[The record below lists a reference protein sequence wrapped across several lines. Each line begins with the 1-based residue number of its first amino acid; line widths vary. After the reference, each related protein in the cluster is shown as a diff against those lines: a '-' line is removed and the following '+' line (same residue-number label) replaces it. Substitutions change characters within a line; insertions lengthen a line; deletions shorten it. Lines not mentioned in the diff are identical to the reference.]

1 MAKIIIDG
9 KIYEVNPKKNLLEAC
24 LSLGLNLPYFC
35 WHPELGSVGACRQ
48 CAVIR
53 YRDEKD
59 TKGRLVMACM
69 EPIQENMIISIKDT
83 EAKSFR
89 ENVIEWLMT
98 NHPHDCPVCDEGGEC
113 HLQDM
118 TVMTGHSYRR
128 FKFKKRTYRNQ
139 YLGPLVN
146 HEMNRCI
153 QCYRC
158 VRFYKDYAGG
168 NDLDVFAIHN
178 HVYFGRHEDG
188 ILENEFSGNLVE
200 VCPTGVFTDKTLK
213 KNYTRKWDLTNAPS
227 ICHQCSLGCNI
238 IAAERYGK
246 LRRILSRYNG
256 KVNGYFICDRGRFG
270 YEYVNH
276 PKRFRHPLIRNKQNG
291 NFDETE
297 KSAILKSIKEI
308 ISKKNIAGIGSP
320 RASLESN
327 YTLMKLAGSENFYH
341 GVSEKEYSLVN
352 RVIDILKN
360 IPVRTPSQ
368 REIELADAVLI
379 VGEDITN
386 TAPMLA
392 LAVRQA
398 AKNIRVKLGEKVN
411 IQEWNDA
418 AIRELAQD
426 SKSPVYLLASH
437 PTKLDDIAKSIYFGT
452 PDEISRMAFAAA
464 NIINSN
470 APSVSQV
477 SGEESSFLKQISN
490 DLLNAEHPL
499 IISGTSL
506 LTESVIEA
514 AANIALALK
523 SKGKN
528 AEISFVLPEAN
539 SMGLALMSGEF
550 FGTLNK
556 NDKDKKYETLIVLEN
571 DLYRKADRSEI
582 DSIFRKFKNIIVIDH
597 SENGITKK
605 ADFILSA
612 GTFAESDG
620 TIINHEGRAQRF
632 YQVFVP
638 KGEIHES
645 WRWLDEISSVLEV
658 ENSNGLKNLSDF
670 TNAVADEIPLL
681 RGIKDI
687 TPPPGFRI
695 ADQKFPREPHRF
707 SGRTAMHAN
716 INVSEPKPPE
726 DIDTPMT
733 FTMEGYRGEPPSAII
748 PFFWSPGWNSAQ
760 AINKY
765 QIEVGGALH
774 GGDPGLRIFEPNGNP
789 ELKFFTA
796 VPEKFKK
803 KEDQWFV
810 LPIYHIF
817 GSDELSALSP
827 GIAELTPMCYLA
839 LNPDDASRL
848 NLIKESKAE
857 VTISGEKFILPVKI
871 KIDLP
876 EGTAGIAAGLPDS
889 PFIGSL
895 SWIKIKKAE

>member
-1 MAKIIIDG
+1 LTKIIIDG
-9 KIYEVNPKKNLLEAC
+9 KTYDVNPKKNLLEAC

-69 EPIQENMIISIKDT
+69 EPVQENMIISIKDT
-83 EAKSFR
+83 EAKKFR

-118 TVMTGHSYRR
+118 TVMTGHAYRR
-128 FKFKKRTYRNQ
+128 YKFKKRTYRNQ
-139 YLGPLVN
+139 YLGPFIN

-158 VRFYKDYAGG
+158 VRYYKDYAGG
-168 NDLDVFAIHN
+168 KDLDVFAAHN

-276 PKRFRHPLIRNKQNG
+276 PKRLRYSLKKSQNG
-291 NFDETE
+291 NFEETD
-297 KSAILKSIKEI
+297 KALILREI
-308 ISKKNIAGIGSP
+308 RNILGNKKVAGIGSP

-327 YTLMKLAGSENFYH
+327 YALQKLIGKENFYH
-341 GVSEKEYSLVN
+341 GVSEKEYGMMKK
-352 RVIDILKN
+352 VIDILSN
-360 IPVRTPSQ
+360 TQLRTPSQ
-368 REIELADAVLI
+368 KEIENADAILI
-379 VGEDITN
+379 IGEDLTN

-398 AKNIRVKLGEKVN
+398 AKNIRVKLGAKVN
-411 IQEWNDA
+411 IAEWNDA
-418 AIRELAQD
+418 AVRELAQD
-426 SKSPVYLLASH
+426 SKSPVYILSAH
-437 PTKLDDIAKSIYFGT
+437 PTKLDYISAGSYYGT
-452 PDEISRMAFAAA
+452 PEEISRMAFAAA
-464 NIINSN
+464 NTISSN
-470 APSVSQV
+470 APSVSGL
-477 SGEESSFLKQISN
+477 SNEESSFIKNISN
-490 DLLNAEHPL
+490 DLLNAERPL

-506 LTESVIEA
+506 LSESVIEA
-514 AANIALALK
+514 AANVALALK
-523 SKGKN
+523 AMNKN
-528 AEISFVLPEAN
+528 AEISFVVPEAN
-539 SMGLALMSGEF
+539 SMGLALMDGQH
-550 FGTLNK
+550 FGSLNK
-556 NDKDKKYETLIVLEN
+556 NRNYESLIILEN
-571 DLYRKADRSEI
+571 DLYRRAGRAEI
-582 DSIFRKFKNIIVIDH
+582 DSLLQNFQNIIVIDH
-597 SENGITKK
+597 TENGTSRK
-605 ADFILSA
+605 AGFILPS

-620 TIINHEGRAQRF
+620 TLINQEGRAQRF

-638 KGEIHES
+638 KSEIYES
-645 WRWLDEISSVLEV
+645 WRWLDLISSDSEKQ
-658 ENSNGLKNLSDF
+658 LKNLSDF
-670 TNAVADEIPLL
+670 TNAAADELPILKD
-681 RGIKDI
+681 IKDI
-687 TPPPGFRI
+687 APPPGFRI

-707 SGRTAMHAN
+707 SGRTAMYAN

-733 FTMEGYRGEPPSAII
+733 FTMEGYRGEPPSSII

-765 QIEVGGALH
+765 QIEVGGPLH
-774 GGDPGLRIFEPNGNP
+774 GGDPGLRIFEPKNGSAAKYYTDIP
-789 ELKFFTA
+789 DIFSR
-796 VPEKFKK
+796 
-803 KEDQWFV
+803 KEDQWLM
-810 LPIYHIF
+810 LPLYHIF

-827 GIAELTPMCYLA
+827 GVAELTPKCYIA
-839 LNPDDASRL
+839 LNPDDASKL
-848 NLIKESKAE
+848 NLLKESRAE
-857 VTISGEKFILPVKI
+857 VTISGEKITLPVKI
-871 KIDLP
+871 RIDLP

-889 PFIGSL
+889 PFIGSH
-895 SWIKIKKAE
+895 SWIKIERAE

>member
-1 MAKIIIDG
+1 MAKITIDG

-168 NDLDVFAIHN
+168 KDLDVFAVHN

-327 YTLMKLAGSENFYH
+327 YTLMKLAGNENFYH

-470 APSVSQV
+470 APSVS
-477 SGEESSFLKQISN
+477 
-490 DLLNAEHPL
+490 
-499 IISGTSL
+499 
-506 LTESVIEA
+506 
-514 AANIALALK
+514 
-523 SKGKN
+523 
-528 AEISFVLPEAN
+528 
-539 SMGLALMSGEF
+539 
-550 FGTLNK
+550 
-556 NDKDKKYETLIVLEN
+556 
-571 DLYRKADRSEI
+571 
-582 DSIFRKFKNIIVIDH
+582 
-597 SENGITKK
+597 
-605 ADFILSA
+605 
-612 GTFAESDG
+612 
-620 TIINHEGRAQRF
+620 
-632 YQVFVP
+632 
-638 KGEIHES
+638 
-645 WRWLDEISSVLEV
+645 
-658 ENSNGLKNLSDF
+658 
-670 TNAVADEIPLL
+670 
-681 RGIKDI
+681 
-687 TPPPGFRI
+687 
-695 ADQKFPREPHRF
+695 
-707 SGRTAMHAN
+707 
-716 INVSEPKPPE
+716 
-726 DIDTPMT
+726 
-733 FTMEGYRGEPPSAII
+733 
-748 PFFWSPGWNSAQ
+748 
-760 AINKY
+760 
-765 QIEVGGALH
+765 
-774 GGDPGLRIFEPNGNP
+774 
-789 ELKFFTA
+789 
-796 VPEKFKK
+796 
-803 KEDQWFV
+803 
-810 LPIYHIF
+810 
-817 GSDELSALSP
+817 
-827 GIAELTPMCYLA
+827 
-839 LNPDDASRL
+839 
-848 NLIKESKAE
+848 
-857 VTISGEKFILPVKI
+857 
-871 KIDLP
+871 
-876 EGTAGIAAGLPDS
+876 
-889 PFIGSL
+889 
-895 SWIKIKKAE
+895 